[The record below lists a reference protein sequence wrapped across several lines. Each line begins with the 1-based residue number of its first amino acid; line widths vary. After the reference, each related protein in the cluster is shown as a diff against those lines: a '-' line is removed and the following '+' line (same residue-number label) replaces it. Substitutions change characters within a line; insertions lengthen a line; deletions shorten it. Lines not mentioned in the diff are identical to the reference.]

1 MFIRRFGFLI
11 ALLLMLGRAGLAGA
25 TPVHINSWLNDAGT
39 GALLLRA
46 SGQPDWQPALLLDT
60 RFDVQVSGPVVRVKV
75 EQRFRNTLQGF
86 AEGVYAFPLSERS
99 AVHGMQMQIGERRIV
114 GRIEEKAR
122 ARQIFERARA
132 HGQATALVEQR
143 RPNIFSSAVANIEPG
158 RDMVVSLEY
167 TEMLVPDGAR
177 LSLRLPLTMTPR
189 YQPQATVHPENPPV
203 MQVHDLTGPE
213 GLILPPGVSP
223 AESHRTQLHVQLDA
237 GQPLASLA
245 SPSHA
250 IRLRADGQRHRIELD
265 TDTVPMDR
273 DFVLNWQLQGGPASR
288 VNVFA
293 ERVDGELHALLML
306 MPGDLPVQAERQP
319 REVIL
324 VIDTSGSMGGERIRQ
339 ARDSLIFALGRLKP
353 EDRFNVLEFN
363 HRHSM
368 LYRDLQAASPRRV
381 AEAQAWVRRLQADG
395 GTEML
400 PVLRDALA
408 FPSDPGYLRQVIF
421 ITDGSV
427 SNEADILAL
436 IEHRRHQARLFTVG
450 IGAAPNSYLL
460 RKSAELGR
468 GQYHVIADSNEV
480 EAQMAQLFEKLERP
494 VLTDLRLELPEG
506 IVADHGPQ
514 ELPDLYAGQ
523 PLMVALKLNHMPSHL
538 TLHGQQGG
546 AWQQRFTLPEE
557 QAHAGAGVLWARQKI
572 EGLMDQLSQGQ
583 DAETVRQQVLPVAL
597 KHRLLSAYTSFVAV
611 DETPVRPADQAL
623 HGEAVANLNP
633 VDHQYPRTSL
643 GLLQKWLLALLL
655 AFSAAWL
662 LRRRT
667 A

>member
-1 MFIRRFGFLI
+1 MFIRRIGFLI
-11 ALLLMLGRAGLAGA
+11 VLLVMLGRAGLAGA

-46 SGQPDWQPALLLDT
+46 DGQPDWQPALLLDT

-75 EQRFRNTLQGF
+75 EQRFHNTLEGF

-99 AVHGMQMQIGERRIV
+99 AVHGMQMQIGDRRIV

-122 ARQIFERARA
+122 ARQIFEQARA
-132 HGQATALVEQR
+132 NGQATALVEQR
-143 RPNIFSSAVANIEPG
+143 RPNIFSTAVANIEPG
-158 RDMVVSLEY
+158 RDIVVSVEY
-167 TEMLVPDGAR
+167 TELLVLDGAR

-189 YQPQATVHPENPPV
+189 YQPQASIHPENPPV
-203 MQVHDLTGPE
+203 AQVHDLAGPE
-213 GLILPPGVSP
+213 GPILPPGVSP
-223 AESHRTQLHVQLDA
+223 ARSHRTQLHVQLDA

-250 IRLRADGQRHRIELD
+250 IRLRADGQRHRIELE

-339 ARDSLIFALGRLKP
+339 ARDSLIYALGRLQP

-368 LYRDLQAASPRRV
+368 LYRDLQPASARHI
-381 AEAQAWVRRLQADG
+381 AEAQAWVGRLQADG

-408 FPSDPGYLRQVIF
+408 FPADPGYLRQVIF

-436 IEHRRHQARLFTVG
+436 IEQRRHRARLFTVG

-460 RKSAELGR
+460 RKAAELGR
-468 GQYHVIADSNEV
+468 GRYSFIADSNEV

-546 AWQQRFTLPEE
+546 AWQQRFTLPDE
-557 QAHAGAGVLWARQKI
+557 QAHAGAGLLWARQKI
-572 EGLMDQLSQGQ
+572 EDLMDQLSQGR
-583 DAETVRQQVLPVAL
+583 DEETVRQQVLPVAL

-623 HGEAVANLNP
+623 HGEAVGNLNP
-633 VDHQYPRTSL
+633 VDHPYPKTSL
-643 GLLQKWLLALLL
+643 GLLQKWVLALLL
-655 AFSAAWL
+655 SLLAALL
-662 LRRRT
+662 LRRRN

>member
-1 MFIRRFGFLI
+1 MLRWFGFLI
-11 ALLLMLGRAGLAGA
+11 VLLGLLVRTGPASA
-25 TPVHINSWLNDAGT
+25 TPAHINTWLNNAGT
-39 GALLLRA
+39 GALLLRVDA
-46 SGQPDWQPALLLDT
+46 ERGWQPALLLDT
-60 RFDVQVSGPVVRVKV
+60 RFDVQVSGPVARVKV
-75 EQRFRNTLQGF
+75 EQRFRNTLDGF
-86 AEGVYAFPLSERS
+86 AEGVYAFPLAER
-99 AVHGMQMQIGERRIV
+99 AGVHGMQMQIGERRIV

-122 ARQIFERARA
+122 ARQIFEQARA
-132 HGQATALVEQR
+132 QGQATALVEQR
-143 RPNIFSSAVANIEPG
+143 RPNIFSTSVANIEPG
-158 RDMVVSLEY
+158 RDIVVSLEY
-167 TEMLVPDGAR
+167 TELLVPDGTR

-189 YQPQATVHPENPPV
+189 YQPQAMFHPENLPV
-203 MQVHDLTGPE
+203 GPAHDLAAPE
-213 GLILPPGVSP
+213 GPILPPGV
-223 AESHRTQLHVQLDA
+223 ATTGSHRTRLSLQLDA

-250 IRLRADGQRHRIELD
+250 IRLRTDGHRHRVQLE
-265 TDTVPMDR
+265 TEVVPMDR
-273 DFVLNWQLQGGPASR
+273 DFVLNWQLQGGPSSR

-306 MPGDLPVQAERQP
+306 MPGELPAQAERLP

-324 VIDTSGSMGGERIRQ
+324 IVDTSGSMQGERMRQ
-339 ARDSLIFALGRLKP
+339 ARQSLIYALGRLQP

-363 HRHSM
+363 HQHSM
-368 LYRDLQAASPRRV
+368 LYRDLQPANARNLD
-381 AEAQAWVRRLQADG
+381 EAKAWVGRLQASG

-408 FPSDPGYLRQVIF
+408 IPGDPGYLRQVIF

-436 IEHRRHQARLFTVG
+436 IERRRHRARLFTVG

-468 GQYHVIADSNEV
+468 GSYSFIADSNEV
-480 EAQMAQLFEKLERP
+480 EAQMALLFERLEHP

-506 IVADHGPQ
+506 IEADHGPQ

-523 PLMVALKLNHMPSHL
+523 PLLVAMKLNHMPTHL
-538 TLHGQQGG
+538 TLHSRQGG

-557 QAHAGAGVLWARQKI
+557 QAHAGVGVLWARQKI

-583 DAETVRQQVLPVAL
+583 DEETVRQQVLPVAL

-611 DETPVRPADQAL
+611 DEVQVRPADQAL
-623 HGEAVANLNP
+623 HGEAVGNLNP
-633 VDHQYPRTSL
+633 VDHQYPQTSL
-643 GLLQKWLLALLL
+643 GLLQKWVWALLL
-655 AFSAAWL
+655 TLLAALL

>member
-1 MFIRRFGFLI
+1 MFIKRFGFLI

-122 ARQIFERARA
+122 ARQIFEQARA

-223 AESHRTQLHVQLDA
+223 AQSHRTQLHVQLDA

-250 IRLRADGQRHRIELD
+250 IRLRADGQCHRIELD

-306 MPGDLPVQAERQP
+306 MPGDLPAQAERQP

-572 EGLMDQLSQGQ
+572 EGLMDQLSQGR
-583 DAETVRQQVLPVAL
+583 DEETVRQQVLPVAL

-655 AFSAAWL
+655 ALSAAWL

>member
-122 ARQIFERARA
+122 ARQIFEQARA

-158 RDMVVSLEY
+158 RDIVVSLEY

-189 YQPQATVHPENPPV
+189 YRPQATVHPENPPV

-223 AESHRTQLHVQLDA
+223 AQSHRTQLHVQLDA

-557 QAHAGAGVLWARQKI
+557 QAHAGAGVLWARQK
-572 EGLMDQLSQGQ
+572 
-583 DAETVRQQVLPVAL
+583 
-597 KHRLLSAYTSFVAV
+597 
-611 DETPVRPADQAL
+611 
-623 HGEAVANLNP
+623 
-633 VDHQYPRTSL
+633 
-643 GLLQKWLLALLL
+643 
-655 AFSAAWL
+655 
-662 LRRRT
+662 
-667 A
+667 

>member
-75 EQRFRNTLQGF
+75 EQRFRNTLEGF

-122 ARQIFERARA
+122 ARQIFEQARA

-250 IRLRADGQRHRIELD
+250 IRLRADGQRHRIELE

-572 EGLMDQLSQGQ
+572 EGLMDQLSQGR
-583 DAETVRQQVLPVAL
+583 DEETVRQQVLPVAL

-655 AFSAAWL
+655 ALSAALL
-662 LRRRT
+662 LRRRN